1 MKGDLH
7 PAAVRLS
14 AALPCRTHE
23 RPVPA
28 NQKVQSANNTRA
40 VRINGT
46 VYESLTE
53 AARQRGTHR
62 DAIRKMIHAGAA
74 AYLDGKRKSG
84 RGPRIITYLGKRY
97 EGIADAMAQLK
108 IGKDTLY
115 KLLDSGEAR
124 RE

>member
-14 AALPCRTHE
+14 SALPCRTHE
-23 RPVPA
+23 RAETPY
-28 NQKVQSANNTRA
+28 KDRQSANNTRA

-53 AARQRGTHR
+53 AARQIGTHR
-62 DAIRKMIHAGAA
+62 DAIRKMIRAGDA

-84 RGPRIITYLGKRY
+84 RGARPITYKGRTYAGVADMMRRLKMGK
-97 EGIADAMAQLK
+97 GL
-108 IGKDTLY
+108 LY
-115 KLLDSGEAR
+115 KLLDSGEAKR
-124 RE
+124 